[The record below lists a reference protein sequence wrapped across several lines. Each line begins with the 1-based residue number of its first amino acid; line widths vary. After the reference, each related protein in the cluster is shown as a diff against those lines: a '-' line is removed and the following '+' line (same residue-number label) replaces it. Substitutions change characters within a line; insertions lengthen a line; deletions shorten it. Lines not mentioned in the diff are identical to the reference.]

1 MPETLKKLKLNG
13 YYYDPEAI
21 DNLNSIFYTSEKS
34 EDDWIRISKVSGG
47 AYETYVI
54 TFVVD
59 CEDTILK
66 ISAFDEDHPENF
78 TYWLNEIIE
87 TLKN

>member
-1 MPETLKKLKLNG
+1 MPETLKKLKLSG
-13 YYYDPEAI
+13 YYYDTESS
-21 DNLNSIFYTSEKS
+21 DKLNSVFYTSEKY
-34 EDDWIRISKVSGG
+34 EDDWIKISKVSGG

-78 TYWLNEIIE
+78 EYWLNGIID
-87 TLKN
+87 TL